1 MTALAE
7 RLFPRASAQAVTD
20 YESLISVA
28 LFSAAG
34 LLISVSV
41 IVLDASL
48 PGEWF

>member
-1 MTALAE
+1 MTTFAA

-20 YESLISVA
+20 YETLISVA
-28 LFSAAG
+28 LFSAIG

-48 PGEWF
+48 